1 MPQVSGTL
9 INYPTGGLYFIPCRP
24 LYPGSLLTPGELL
37 IWKEL
42 LNRGAVEL
50 KKGELTAFPTETVY
64 GLGANAL
71 DPAAVEKIFIAKKR
85 PKYDPLI
92 VHISEME
99 QLNPLVSVIPEKARA
114 LTEHFWPGPL
124 TMVFPK
130 SGIVPDIC
138 TSGHPTVAVR
148 MPSNPWARKLI
159 HLAELPVAAPSANL
173 FGRTSPTTAD
183 HVAEQL
189 EGSYR
194 VLIDAGACR
203 VGVESTVLS
212 VCGETPQLLRAGG
225 ITREAI
231 EELIGPVTV
240 SEYTSAANAESPGML
255 PNHYAPRTPL
265 LMVPDIRDYVADKE
279 IGAILY
285 QEYSDDFT
293 GPTVT
298 VSKRRDPRE
307 IALGIYA
314 ALRKLDSM
322 ELSLIVAEWC
332 PEKGIGTAVN
342 DRLRKA
348 SAHPVAHGTAGK

>member
-1 MPQVSGTL
+1 MPTPWIRL
-9 INYPTGGLYFIPCRP
+9 RWKRY
-24 LYPGSLLTPGELL
+24 SLQ
-37 IWKEL
+37 
-42 LNRGAVEL
+42 
-50 KKGELTAFPTETVY
+50 
-64 GLGANAL
+64 
-71 DPAAVEKIFIAKKR
+71 KKR

-92 VHISEME
+92 VHISEIE
-99 QLNPLVSVIPEKARA
+99 QLNPLVSVIPEKART
-114 LTEHFWPGPL
+114 LTEQFLARSADYGFSQKRKLFRISAHPDTPPLQYACRPIPGP
-124 TMVFPK
+124 
-130 SGIVPDIC
+130 
-138 TSGHPTVAVR
+138 
-148 MPSNPWARKLI
+148 RKLI

-240 SEYTSAANAESPGML
+240 PEYTSAANAESPGML
-255 PNHYAPRTPL
+255 PNHYATQEHPAAHGSGYTGLCR
-265 LMVPDIRDYVADKE
+265 RQRESA
-279 IGAILY
+279 AILY

-314 ALRKLDSM
+314 ALRKTGQL
-322 ELSLIVAEWC
+322 
-332 PEKGIGTAVN
+332 GT
-342 DRLRKA
+342 LTYC
-348 SAHPVAHGTAGK
+348 G